1 MLHRLV
7 ASQAPR
13 VSSAGSTTFSAV
25 THGTLIAIAVALTQ
39 PASGAGIRGRLHE
52 LTTEHVTY
60 ISPARLATAVAE
72 AVRRARDAV
81 ARAAA
86 ESGIPKLSLDAAA
99 AISNIDLPDIDLDE
113 ALNKMTQAWLGAP
126 DELADSI
133 SAAGSLGAMF
143 GQLVAGAP
151 ANGGAYTP
159 EMVERIVAPAP
170 GNPEP
175 RYPDLLRRQG
185 VEESFVVRFVVDTTG
200 QVDESKIEFPKTAH
214 RQFVEAVK
222 AALLRSRYFP
232 AVLGGR
238 HVPQL
243 VQQEFRFK
251 MVP

>member
-1 MLHRLV
+1 MLRKLV

-13 VSSAGSTTFSAV
+13 VTNASSTTFSAV
-25 THGTLIAIAVALTQ
+25 AHGTLIAIAIALTQ
-39 PASGAGIRGRLHE
+39 PASGAGIRGHLHE
-52 LTTEHVTY
+52 LTTERVTY
-60 ISPARLATAVAE
+60 ISPARLASAFVE

-99 AISNIDLPDIDLDE
+99 AISAIDLPDIDLDAE
-113 ALNKMTQAWLGAP
+113 VGKIAESWLGTP
-126 DELADSI
+126 DELADSE
-133 SAAGSLGAMF
+133 SGAGNLSAMF
-143 GQLVAGAP
+143 GQLVVGTP

-185 VEESFVVRFVVDTTG
+185 IEESFVVRFVVDTTG
-200 QVDESKIEFPKTAH
+200 QVDESKIEFPQTAH

-238 HVPQL
+238 HVAQL